1 MQTAAA
7 YVQFTDQVYNVL
19 FLEEENSSVVVPSTF
34 EPGFFSGKI
43 PLCCDLELLRV
54 CSICQEKK
62 MFHKP

>member
-43 PLCCDLELLRV
+43 PLCCDSYL
-54 CSICQEKK
+54 C
-62 MFHKP
+62 